1 MFLRKQSVLGPR
13 QVWLAVLIVMVAC
26 SLTINVATRY
36 CFATTTHVSFE
47 KSANAQ
53 AEGIQ
58 HPHLDKDGLSW
69 VSPLRR
75 PVIYQVSTFYPRF
88 APSGP
93 PVHTLLSDN
102 SLYNRPPPSA

>member
-1 MFLRKQSVLGPR
+1 MFLRQQSVFGSR
-13 QVWLAVLIVMVAC
+13 QIWLAVLIVLVAC

-36 CFATTTHVSFE
+36 GFATTSHVSFE
-47 KSANAQ
+47 KSASAQ
-53 AEGIQ
+53 AEQIR

-69 VSPLRR
+69 VSPPRR

-93 PVHTLLSDN
+93 PVHTLLSGN
-102 SLYNRPPPSA
+102 NLYNRPPPSV